1 VRGRAENLSGGRE
14 TLVCG
19 GDGGKPCCLYSN
31 PLRLERKKRSEEGK
45 REWER
50 RERGEVVI

>member
-1 VRGRAENLSGGRE
+1 
-14 TLVCG
+14 
-19 GDGGKPCCLYSN
+19 LYSN